1 MTNGIVPTNAN
12 QLALQDAGT
21 DPTITTQSTY
31 IDNSLTASNTN
42 VRLDIGIHHGSP
54 FGSGTTFG
62 YHGLQGT
69 MYGFAKGFKHN
80 INNIHQDYSLVQ
92 NGTYGSSRGSLG
104 SGNLLSTYDFIY
116 YGPSSSKSPM
126 RNWIDNSITF
136 TTIAGGHQISSTG
149 TMGSIGDGT
158 WTADDGN
165 TYEILQLMWM
175 KNTLTSGTFPN
186 TGSPNLFQ
194 GSNAAGDNDS
204 NYIMLSYR
212 KTGGSGTGPAFGEL
226 NIGGL
231 TLKPYINGVQN
242 ASHSYNGYGGSLG
255 TMVSWYGFSD
265 SQIDNIGTS
274 GTIDFEL
281 KGVSETNTY
290 NNGIAEEFGGADSS
304 DVRMSHYYAGG
315 TLVSSS
321 VSGIPSSGEIKISQF
336 YGKKSLFD
344 ETIDSTLSADSY
356 EVDTPAVAQ
365 VDLNVH
371 YDTDGDIRIRISG
384 GDTINPSSNT
394 MVYRIHNP
402 PSGYTVRKAN
412 IAFSGSDTA
421 STSGNIGSTATSVP
435 TTPTQIYFRASGNSG
450 GGFDDFGEF
459 NGTVTGDLIFEKSG
473 NPTFTY
479 SFTISLQAENA
490 GEGGQ

>member
-1 MTNGIVPTNAN
+1 MSGIVPTNAN
-12 QLALQDAGT
+12 QLALQDAGS
-21 DPTITTQSTY
+21 DVTITTQSTY

-42 VRLDIGIHHGSP
+42 VRLDIGIHAGAP
-54 FGSGTTFG
+54 FGSGSTFG

-80 INNIHQDYSLVQ
+80 INNIHEDYSLVQ

-104 SGNLLSTYDFIY
+104 SGNLLTTYDFIY
-116 YGPSSSKSPM
+116 YGHGSSKSPM

-149 TMGSIGDGT
+149 TMGSIGDAT

-186 TGSPNLFQ
+186 TGNPNFFQ
-194 GSNAAGDNDS
+194 GSNAAGDDDS
-204 NYIMLSYR
+204 NYIMFSYR
-212 KTGGSGTGPAFGEL
+212 KTGGTGTGPAFGEL

-231 TLKPYINGVQN
+231 TLKPYIDGVQS
-242 ASHSYNGYGGSLG
+242 ASHDNVGYGTTLG
-255 TMVSWYGFSD
+255 QMTSWYGFTD

-281 KGVSETNTY
+281 KGVPESNTY
-290 NNGIAEEFGGADSS
+290 TNGIAEEFGGDDSS
-304 DVRMSHYYAGG
+304 DVQMSHYYAGG
-315 TLVSSS
+315 TRVASA
-321 VSGIPSSGEIKISQF
+321 VSGVPSSGEIKISHF
-336 YGKKSLFD
+336 FGKSSLFD
-344 ETIDSTLSADSY
+344 ETIDSTISAESTEDSS
-356 EVDTPAVAQ
+356 PAIAQ
-365 VDLNVH
+365 LDLELH
-371 YDTDGDIRIRISG
+371 YDTDGDIRVRISG
-384 GDTINPSSNT
+384 GDELSPNT
-394 MVYRIHNP
+394 NSVVYRIHNA

-412 IAFSGSDTA
+412 IAFSGDDTA
-421 STSGNIGSTATSVP
+421 STSGSIGSTATSIP
-435 TTPTQIYFRASGNSG
+435 TTPTEIYFRASGNSG
-450 GGFDDFGEF
+450 GGFDDPGSFS
-459 NGTVTGDLIFEKSG
+459 GTVTGDLIFEKSG

-479 SFTISLQAENA
+479 SFSISLQAENL